1 MNELEKIA
9 TSEKA
14 YQDYLLRMKYKDIA
28 EKYGVSINTVK
39 SWRKRYKWTRDCT
52 QKKGCSA
59 SGVQSLG
66 NNSRDKVR
74 EDMLK
79 QLTDNGI
86 TQKDYEDLVED
97 YMSLWDVKNR
107 LIQDIQE
114 KGVSI
119 RWTNGKQS
127 GFKRNDSVVDLPKI
141 SAQMIKIREYLG
153 LKPSKADEDYDD
165 I

>member
-1 MNELEKIA
+1 MNELEKIT

-14 YQDYLLRMKYKDIA
+14 HGDYINGMKYKDIA

-59 SGVQSLG
+59 PRVQSLG
-66 NNSRDKVR
+66 NNLKTEIRA
-74 EDMLK
+74 DMMK
-79 QLTDNGI
+79 QLHEKGI
-86 TQKDYEDLVED
+86 NSKDYEDLVDD
-97 YMSLWDVKNR
+97 YMRLWGVKNR
-107 LIQDIQE
+107 LFDDIE
-114 KGVSI
+114 ESGVNI
-119 RWTNGKQS
+119 KWNNGKQN
-127 GFKRNDSVVDLPKI
+127 GKKRNDSVADVPKI

-153 LKPSKADEDYDD
+153 LKPTKADDGYDD

>member
-1 MNELEKIA
+1 MNEMEKIA

-14 YQDYLLRMKYKDIA
+14 HGDYVNGMKYKDIA

-59 SGVQSLG
+59 PRVQSLG
-66 NNSRDKVR
+66 NNLRDEVR
-74 EDMLK
+74 KDMLK
-79 QLTDNGI
+79 QLEDNGI
-86 TQKDYEDLVED
+86 TQKDYKDLVDD

-107 LIQDIQE
+107 LIEDIGE

-119 RWTNGKQS
+119 AWNNGKQS
-127 GFKRNDSVVDLPKI
+127 GNKRNDSVVDLPKI

-153 LKPSKADEDYDD
+153 LKPSKVDDEYGE